1 MKIKAIVLVAAAVLA
16 MGTAAL
22 AKDKGTL
29 SKFPN
34 WGVITVPDDIYMQSG
49 RQPMLTAA
57 DEGNDVIALFERIFP
72 IQPETYQVV
81 KKDDADFQYAYLLHY
96 TATIW
101 DVKAAVY
108 GENRENSYLRDIGSR
123 PDMRIL
129 MNRLN
134 QNMPGRVPEGFRVV
148 SPVTAKK
155 TNGISFMNGP
165 SPNPW
170 SSTAIPSR
178 KPSIAWPGSTVIRW
192 KSPPSWATSPK
203 KAMTTSSAPS
213 RIC

>member
-72 IQPETYQVV
+72 IQPISSMPICCIIRRPSGTSRRPSMGRTG
-81 KKDDADFQYAYLLHY
+81 KTLISA
-96 TATIW
+96 IS
-101 DVKAAVY
+101 AA
-108 GENRENSYLRDIGSR
+108 G
-123 PDMRIL
+123 
-129 MNRLN
+129 
-134 QNMPGRVPEGFRVV
+134 
-148 SPVTAKK
+148 
-155 TNGISFMNGP
+155 
-165 SPNPW
+165 
-170 SSTAIPSR
+170 
-178 KPSIAWPGSTVIRW
+178 
-192 KSPPSWATSPK
+192 
-203 KAMTTSSAPS
+203 
-213 RIC
+213 RICASS

>member
-57 DEGNDVIALFERIFP
+57 DEGNDVIALFERIF
-72 IQPETYQVV
+72 
-81 KKDDADFQYAYLLHY
+81 QYAYLLHY

-134 QNMPGRVPEGFRVV
+134 QNMPGRLPEGFHVV

-155 TNGISFMNGP
+155 TNGHLIYEWTIAKSLVINGNPFTETIHCLAWQHGDTMEVAAILGNIAKEGDDDIISAVTDMLKN
-165 SPNPW
+165 
-170 SSTAIPSR
+170 AE
-178 KPSIAWPGSTVIRW
+178 KM
-192 KSPPSWATSPK
+192 PK
-203 KAMTTSSAPS
+203 K
-213 RIC
+213 

>member
-72 IQPETYQVV
+72 IQPDTYQVV

-101 DVKAAVY
+101 DV
-108 GENRENSYLRDIGSR
+108 
-123 PDMRIL
+123 
-129 MNRLN
+129 
-134 QNMPGRVPEGFRVV
+134 
-148 SPVTAKK
+148 
-155 TNGISFMNGP
+155 
-165 SPNPW
+165 
-170 SSTAIPSR
+170 
-178 KPSIAWPGSTVIRW
+178 
-192 KSPPSWATSPK
+192 
-203 KAMTTSSAPS
+203 
-213 RIC
+213 